1 MEQVYCD
8 LHLDLTKPLQEQPI
22 PAAMKQKLE
31 KMMAACA
38 EEAAALLTLASSLGQ
53 VVILTLSRQDWVADS
68 CRHFCPSLQ
77 ECISA
82 LGVRVVHAQRRPRS
96 SGEAL
101 SAYSSRLK
109 SEAGERS
116 ACERLGEST
125 LSSPELQ
132 GTWYRRV
139 GGAEVGQVSRGWMH
153 WHTHKPLPPCPA
165 SACEMRGGLAHLV
178 YLDQTYKGRLEL
190 GPPAQIYWEDGD
202 VWIRGSGSRSL
213 SKSSGRSANLSPD
226 ALGGASSSPR
236 RGDRGADEN
245 RKTPKCKEESRTAT
259 QLQGGRCLM
268 LPTPIKDNAALNS
281 PVTTAM
287 VSDPSLL
294 GEEDQG
300 TWRSVVSIGD
310 SDFERLGT
318 RMAAQELKKR
328 QDGQHVTTKTLK
340 TMEKPTTEELTTQ
353 LRQITTWLPNIV
365 LAPGDLDVQLL
376 DVEDHHIKALDE
388 LLRRHGREPLPMGL

>member
-1 MEQVYCD
+1 
-8 LHLDLTKPLQEQPI
+8 
-22 PAAMKQKLE
+22 MKQKLE

-109 SEAGERS
+109 SEAI
-116 ACERLGEST
+116 C
-125 LSSPELQ
+125 
-132 GTWYRRV
+132 
-139 GGAEVGQVSRGWMH
+139 
-153 WHTHKPLPPCPA
+153 
-165 SACEMRGGLAHLV
+165 
-178 YLDQTYKGRLEL
+178 
-190 GPPAQIYWEDGD
+190 
-202 VWIRGSGSRSL
+202 
-213 SKSSGRSANLSPD
+213 
-226 ALGGASSSPR
+226 
-236 RGDRGADEN
+236 
-245 RKTPKCKEESRTAT
+245 
-259 QLQGGRCLM
+259 QL
-268 LPTPIKDNAALNS
+268 
-281 PVTTAM
+281 
-287 VSDPSLL
+287 
-294 GEEDQG
+294 QG

-388 LLRRHGREPLPMGL
+388 LLRRK